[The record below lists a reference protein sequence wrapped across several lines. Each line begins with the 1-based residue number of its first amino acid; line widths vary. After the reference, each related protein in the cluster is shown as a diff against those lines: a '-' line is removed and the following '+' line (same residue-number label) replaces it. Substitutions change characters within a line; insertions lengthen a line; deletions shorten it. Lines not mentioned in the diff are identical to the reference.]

1 MMNLSMGLGAATLV
15 LVLFICAFLTS
26 MSASSAYGFSLLV
39 GLMVTGIVYWAYL
52 FRRRRP

>member
-1 MMNLSMGLGAATLV
+1 MMNLSIGLGAATLV

-39 GLMVTGIVYWAYL
+39 GLLVTGTVYSACP
-52 FRRRRP
+52 FPRRRP